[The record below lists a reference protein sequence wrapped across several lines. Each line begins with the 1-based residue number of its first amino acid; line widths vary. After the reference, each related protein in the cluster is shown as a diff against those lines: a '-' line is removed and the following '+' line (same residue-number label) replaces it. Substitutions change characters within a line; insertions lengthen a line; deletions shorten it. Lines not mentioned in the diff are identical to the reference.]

1 MKDWH
6 IITLIILGII
16 FAIALFSGAF
26 TTLPKLFRPS
36 SKQIERIDSSA
47 AQKKQQQ
54 RMQELEEQRRQMTE
68 QQKQKIRDFQHR

>member
-16 FAIALFSGAF
+16 FAFALFSGAF

-36 SKQIERIDSSA
+36 SKQIERIDSTA

-68 QQKQKIRDFQHR
+68 QQKQKIRDLQRR